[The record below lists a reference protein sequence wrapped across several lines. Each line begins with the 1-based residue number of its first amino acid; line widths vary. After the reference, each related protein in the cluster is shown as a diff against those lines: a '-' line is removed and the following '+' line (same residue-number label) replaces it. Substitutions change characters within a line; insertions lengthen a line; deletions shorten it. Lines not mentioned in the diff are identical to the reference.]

1 MDKERYPS
9 FICIDESPGKLPE
22 FTNEFISGL
31 ELKRSKTIMGYE
43 QEIQSFEKE
52 VISKNSSDDTTTT
65 LLKNIHNN
73 SSAFIPIVNKD
84 NRRSRNSDNCILN

>member
-1 MDKERYPS
+1 MDKERYPK
-9 FICIDESPGKLPE
+9 FIHIPK
-22 FTNEFISGL
+22 FTNDIVSGL

-52 VISKNSSDDTTTT
+52 VISKNSSDS

-73 SSAFIPIVNKD
+73 SSAFIPINNKD

>member
-1 MDKERYPS
+1 MDKERYPK
-9 FICIDESPGKLPE
+9 FIHIPK
-22 FTNEFISGL
+22 FTNDIVSGL

-52 VISKNSSDDTTTT
+52 ATSETSSDS

-73 SSAFIPIVNKD
+73 SSAFIPINNKD

>member
-22 FTNEFISGL
+22 FTKEFISGL
-31 ELKRSKTIMGYE
+31 QLKRSKTIMGYE

-52 VISKNSSDDTTTT
+52 ATAETSSDC

-73 SSAFIPIVNKD
+73 SSAFIPINNKD